1 MGDRSSTIPGLA
13 RRAFLQLSVAGSGA
27 FGVRE
32 LFAAEP
38 LTEVEAAL
46 RQPAPTRAP
55 AQTRASAPAC
65 PGLGRPPCARW
76 HPRR

>member
-38 LTEVEAAL
+38 QTEVEAA
-46 RQPAPTRAP
+46 RE
-55 AQTRASAPAC
+55 
-65 PGLGRPPCARW
+65 
-76 HPRR
+76 PRRSLGHDNPEDSPEQEQQAFRFQLAPQRR

>member
-38 LTEVEAAL
+38 LTEVDAAL
-46 RQPAPTRAP
+46 RQPVPEPGAAGATG
-55 AQTRASAPAC
+55 QTFGVP
-65 PGLGRPPCARW
+65 
-76 HPRR
+76 